1 MKKRLSLIVAL
12 TLVLISLFTL
22 GLSNKQVNAATLS
35 DQEKVEQE
43 INNIVMPEKAIII
56 EATTILI
63 LTEMVVEPN
72 IINPLV
78 ISITPHKKLNATS

>member
-43 INNIVMPEKAIII
+43 VNKRKEVEKEKKYISGFFVKKSDLS
-56 EATTILI
+56 E
-63 LTEMVVEPN
+63 EVV
-72 IINPLV
+72 IF
-78 ISITPHKKLNATS
+78 